1 MEELICREGTVHSL
15 IFQNAE
21 NGYTVLRLLTEEG
34 EAVTV
39 VGCVPCVAPGEHL
52 TVTGVWEQHP
62 QHGEQLRAVELE
74 RSLPEDEEE
83 IFSYL
88 SSGICKGVG
97 PATARNIVDRF
108 GVETLDILET
118 APERLTTV
126 KGITARKAQEIAEG
140 RSGEHTSKLQS
151 LRRISVWVILF

>member
-34 EAVTV
+34 EVVTV
-39 VGCVPCVAPGEHL
+39 VGCIPCVAPGEHL

-62 QHGEQLRAVELE
+62 QHGEQLRASELE

-88 SSGICKGVG
+88 SSGVCKGVG
-97 PATARNIVDRF
+97 PATARNLVDRF
-108 GVETLDILET
+108 GLETLDVLET

-126 KGITARKAQEIAEG
+126 KGITARRAQEIAE
-140 RSGEHTSKLQS
+140 S
-151 LRRISVWVILF
+151 LSLIHISEPTRPEP